1 MKYDIS
7 AKYQVNTGVYD
18 ELFDKNNQP
27 RKTTQILLDRLNELG
42 YDEAERRH
50 KRLNYTQYYRTLA
63 PSDNTNTSLDSVP
76 LFITKEEWKTLRK
89 GLIQRAKV
97 FDMLADDIYGEQ
109 KIIKDKIVPPA
120 LIFANPDFLQM
131 IWTGKSTGKG
141 FISLM
146 STDVVRR
153 SNGSFVAVNDR
164 FQIPEGLGS
173 AIENRLS
180 LARSYPEF
188 LHDLNVKRQD
198 KFFDDLRQSLL
209 GENPNDEANAVL
221 LASEPERYQRTE
233 DSILARHLKLQLVE
247 NDDLSVRGFNVYLKT
262 LSGLQKIDTI
272 FRRVEDGMCDPLE
285 LRIDSGEGA
294 VGLISAVRSGNVKI
308 LNGLGT
314 GILETPIVRAFLP
327 KIAKYFLNEDLILEP
342 VKSYW
347 LGEEKYRKEIL
358 ANLDNRMFYNAFG
371 KTESWIYEKMTMTAQ
386 LSLTERIL
394 QNPPN
399 FTAEEY
405 VKTSTTP
412 YVSGDGYAQGDAH
425 FRFYT
430 SKNNDDFEV
439 LTGGYGWVTDDNGK
453 KVIEKDIWVLGDN
466 VSQESSK
473 DRKNFEILALSR
485 AGGDLPSRTADNF
498 FKLGQ
503 NLEHADL
510 LARNAR
516 SIAKRLADREL
527 CDLCAP
533 VPYLLKVWQKD
544 LNSEYEFENTLWN
557 LVMKKTEDKGLQPV
571 CKQIRFLAIQLR
583 ERIAEDTWQFIKSFG
598 EHKLP
603 EGKGAA
609 ALLPYLQRMIA
620 DSAAFQGLISDGM
633 TRGHGWRFLDLGKR
647 LEHGII
653 TLKIIKNLLKNKTDN
668 EKSMLNALLA
678 VGDGSLTYFRRY
690 GTKLNAAA
698 ILDLLLCDESNPH
711 SVAFHA
717 MEIEK
722 IVNQLPLAKE
732 NVFLA
737 PLDREILRLTSA
749 LRLADVHAL
758 VKDENGRR
766 STLSNYCDERIK
778 EFENIGELLSREYL
792 NHIPQKGIKTA
803 MATEV

>member
-7 AKYQVNTGVYD
+7 AKYKVKSEVYD

-27 RKTTQILLDRLNELG
+27 RKTTQTLLDRLNELG
-42 YDEAERRH
+42 SDEAERRH

-63 PSDNTNTSLDSVP
+63 PSDNTETKLDSVP
-76 LFITKEEWKTLRK
+76 LFITQEEWKTLHS

-131 IWTGKSTGKG
+131 LWAGKSTGKG

-153 SNGSFVAVNDR
+153 ADGSFVAVNDR
-164 FQIPEGLGS
+164 FQIPEDLGS

-198 KFFDDLRQSLL
+198 KFFENLRQSLL
-209 GENPNDEANAVL
+209 GENPNNEANAVL

-294 VGLISAVRSGNVKI
+294 VGLISAVRCGNVKVM
-308 LNGLGT
+308 NALGS
-314 GILETPIVRAFLP
+314 GILETPIIRAFLP
-327 KIAKYFLNEDLILEP
+327 QIAKYFLGEDLILEP

-347 LGEEKYRKEIL
+347 LGDKKYCDEVLK
-358 ANLDNRMFYNAFG
+358 NLDNRMFYNAFG
-371 KTESWIYEKMTMTAQ
+371 KTECWIYEKMTITAQ
-386 LSLTERIL
+386 LSLAEKIM
-394 QNPPN
+394 QNPQN

-405 VKTSTTP
+405 INTSTTP
-412 YVSGDGYAQGDAH
+412 YVCGENYSQGGAH

-430 SKNNDDFEV
+430 SNTDCGFDV
-439 LTGGYGWVTDDNGK
+439 LAGGYGWVTDDCGK

-466 VSQESSK
+466 VQSDLSK
-473 DRKNFEILALSR
+473 VKKDVETLALSR

-503 NLEHADL
+503 NIEKAEL

-516 SIAKRLADREL
+516 AIAKRLADREL
-527 CDLCAP
+527 CDLCSP
-533 VPYLLKVWQKD
+533 VPNLLKVWQED
-544 LNSEYEFENTLWN
+544 INSEYEFENTIWN

-571 CKQIRFLAIQLR
+571 CKQVRFLAIQLR

-609 ALLPYLQRMIA
+609 ALLPYLQRIIT
-620 DSAAFQGLISDGM
+620 DSAAFQGLISEGM

-653 TLKIIKNLLKNKTDN
+653 TLNLIKNLLQNKTDD
-668 EKSMLNALLA
+668 EKSMLNALLD

-711 SVAFHA
+711 SVAYHA
-717 MEIEK
+717 MKIEQT
-722 IVNQLPLAKE
+722 INELPLAAE
-732 NVFLA
+732 NNFLTA
-737 PLDREILRLTSA
+737 LDRETLKLTSQ
-749 LRLADVHAL
+749 LRLADVNAL
-758 VKDENGRR
+758 IKDESGFRAR
-766 STLSNYCDERIK
+766 LSAYCNERIK
-778 EFENIGELLSREYL
+778 EFENIGEFLSREYL
-792 NHIPQKGIKTA
+792 NHIPQKCIKTA

>member
-42 YDEAERRH
+42 SDEAERRH

-131 IWTGKSTGKG
+131 IWTGKSTGEG

-347 LGEEKYRKEIL
+347 LGEEKY
-358 ANLDNRMFYNAFG
+358 
-371 KTESWIYEKMTMTAQ
+371 
-386 LSLTERIL
+386 LSLI
-394 QNPPN
+394 
-399 FTAEEY
+399 
-405 VKTSTTP
+405 
-412 YVSGDGYAQGDAH
+412 
-425 FRFYT
+425 
-430 SKNNDDFEV
+430 
-439 LTGGYGWVTDDNGK
+439 
-453 KVIEKDIWVLGDN
+453 
-466 VSQESSK
+466 
-473 DRKNFEILALSR
+473 
-485 AGGDLPSRTADNF
+485 
-498 FKLGQ
+498 
-503 NLEHADL
+503 
-510 LARNAR
+510 
-516 SIAKRLADREL
+516 
-527 CDLCAP
+527 
-533 VPYLLKVWQKD
+533 
-544 LNSEYEFENTLWN
+544 
-557 LVMKKTEDKGLQPV
+557 
-571 CKQIRFLAIQLR
+571 
-583 ERIAEDTWQFIKSFG
+583 
-598 EHKLP
+598 
-603 EGKGAA
+603 
-609 ALLPYLQRMIA
+609 
-620 DSAAFQGLISDGM
+620 
-633 TRGHGWRFLDLGKR
+633 
-647 LEHGII
+647 
-653 TLKIIKNLLKNKTDN
+653 
-668 EKSMLNALLA
+668 
-678 VGDGSLTYFRRY
+678 
-690 GTKLNAAA
+690 
-698 ILDLLLCDESNPH
+698 
-711 SVAFHA
+711 
-717 MEIEK
+717 
-722 IVNQLPLAKE
+722 
-732 NVFLA
+732 
-737 PLDREILRLTSA
+737 
-749 LRLADVHAL
+749 
-758 VKDENGRR
+758 
-766 STLSNYCDERIK
+766 
-778 EFENIGELLSREYL
+778 
-792 NHIPQKGIKTA
+792 HI
-803 MATEV
+803 